1 MQTTIDQNYTKERV
15 GHIMRT
21 FIQLILLTKQMFFAF
36 FAFVCLRC
44 FKVIHLNGLTSVRV
58 TYFYI
63 VINKRFNELS
73 VSLKHVGFDF
83 HISM

>member
-1 MQTTIDQNYTKERV
+1 MANVYTENV
-15 GHIMRT
+15 VNEANVYAL
-21 FIQLILLTKQMFFAF
+21 FALL
-36 FAFVCLRC
+36 CLRC
-44 FKVIHLNGLTSVRV
+44 FKVNHLNGFASLRV

-73 VSLKHVGFDF
+73 LSLTHVGFDF